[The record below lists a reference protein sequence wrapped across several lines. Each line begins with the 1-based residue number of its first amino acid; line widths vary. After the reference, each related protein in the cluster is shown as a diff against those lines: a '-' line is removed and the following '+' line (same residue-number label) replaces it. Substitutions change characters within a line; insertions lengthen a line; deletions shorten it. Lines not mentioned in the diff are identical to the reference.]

1 MKAFVTLESLLEYL
15 VFSTE
20 TLQHEDDLIAHSKV
34 SKGERP
40 QVQRENN
47 IPQFHASPFNSS
59 TSSFCFL
66 PLAFTTILLYFVLLS
81 CSYYFHINLSL
92 HIWLQVLPA
101 SGEVPCGGALPPKVI
116 PGPSPLLHT
125 LIRCLIK
132 VFLQLDLFCPYSSTC
147 HPEEEEKIIL
157 PLLRFKTND
166 PSSST
171 IQLLN

>member
-34 SKGERP
+34 GKRKGLKFKGKIISHSFTHR
-40 QVQRENN
+40 
-47 IPQFHASPFNSS
+47 PFNSS

-132 VFLQLDLFCPYSSTC
+132 VDNIVSPPT
-147 HPEEEEKIIL
+147 
-157 PLLRFKTND
+157 
-166 PSSST
+166 
-171 IQLLN
+171 